1 MVKLLVV
8 SDIHNRL
15 EPLEEWLEKRSLIDY
30 LIVAGDLTNRM
41 FNLDKILDF
50 LSNNFDKIVLV
61 TGNNEKPEVL
71 RRLSEKY
78 ENIYYIHEKIVKLDD
93 LLFFGFGGSKVTP
106 FNTPFEWEE
115 SYAKKVLDLFVESI
129 NSYRN
134 LKKVLVFHSPP
145 INTIFDLYAG
155 IGSFAIREF
164 LGKVTYDLAIFGH
177 VHEAEGIVQVK
188 DGRVLVNGGKRGV
201 LLEL

>member
-61 TGNNEKPEVL
+61 PGNNEKPEVL

-145 INTIFDLYAG
+145 INTIFDLYSG